1 VIDVAKWFD
10 KNIRY
15 IFTLPAII
23 FMLLMICFPI
33 IYTVGVSLTN
43 WNLSNPAK
51 ISFIG
56 IRNYL
61 YLFSNLRF
69 WLATWRT
76 LYFSIVA
83 VIVETI
89 LGVGIACFLNREFK
103 GVNLVKTLFML
114 PMIVTP
120 VAIAFV
126 WMLIYQ
132 PTIGFANYIL
142 VVLHMPPQLW
152 LSSQA
157 TALNSLMVID
167 VWEWTPFIMLIVL
180 AGLTTLPKEPFES
193 AAVDGANAWT
203 VFTKITLPMVMPTI
217 IVAILIRLI
226 DCLKTFDII
235 YSTTLGG
242 PGTASETL
250 NIYSY
255 VLGFQYLDMGKGS
268 ALVLI
273 FLIIVAIISVLMM
286 TVRRKVGVEQ

>member
-1 VIDVAKWFD
+1 MAKWFD